1 MDWNEGDDFDEEEYA
16 DLYADED
23 EAAELDLQQ
32 DIESEPESV
41 DLSRFESSAE
51 KNVFSRRNRIWIR
64 RAVSKPRRHRKSDEK
79 GDWSESAFPDALD
92 DFRDQQRNQEAFE
105 ALRSSARD
113 KEVRNFLVVGARGSG
128 KTAACVAYVKDF
140 ARPDADPKAEGA
152 RRRAKK
158 LAKLKMKDG
167 KLPCLRLTQD
177 DVRNAAEFEAA
188 FAKFVRVSDRDCG
201 DKCTK
206 FVILDGLDQL
216 LGKEQQL
223 IYKILKESHKK
234 VGFLLT
240 GSSERRILDKVN
252 ALCLI
257 IVTLRQERGI
267 VQQTSRKHT

>member
-1 MDWNEGDDFDEEEYA
+1 MGSPHNRLMDWNDEDDFDEEEYA

-79 GDWSESAFPDALD
+79 GDWSENAFPDSLD
-92 DFRDQQRNQEAFE
+92 DFRDQERNAEAFE

-113 KEVRNFLVVGARGSG
+113 KEVRNFLICGPRGSG
-128 KTAACVAYVKDF
+128 KTAACCAYVKDF

-167 KLPCLRLTQD
+167 KLPLLRLTQD
-177 DVRNAAEFEAA
+177 DVRNAAEFESA
-188 FAKFVRVSDRDCG
+188 FAKFVRMADRDCG
-201 DKCTK
+201 DKSTK

-234 VGFLLT
+234 VGF
-240 GSSERRILDKVN
+240 
-252 ALCLI
+252 C
-257 IVTLRQERGI
+257 
-267 VQQTSRKHT
+267 

>member
-1 MDWNEGDDFDEEEYA
+1 M
-16 DLYADED
+16 
-23 EAAELDLQQ
+23 
-32 DIESEPESV
+32 
-41 DLSRFESSAE
+41 
-51 KNVFSRRNRIWIR
+51 
-64 RAVSKPRRHRKSDEK
+64 
-79 GDWSESAFPDALD
+79 
-92 DFRDQQRNQEAFE
+92 
-105 ALRSSARD
+105 
-113 KEVRNFLVVGARGSG
+113 RNFLVVGARGSG
-128 KTAACVAYVKDF
+128 KTAACCAYVKDF

-167 KLPCLRLTQD
+167 KLPLLRLTQD

-240 GSSERRILDKVN
+240 GSSERRILDKFKKS
-252 ALCLI
+252 ASCYI
-257 IVTLRQERGI
+257 
-267 VQQTSRKHT
+267 